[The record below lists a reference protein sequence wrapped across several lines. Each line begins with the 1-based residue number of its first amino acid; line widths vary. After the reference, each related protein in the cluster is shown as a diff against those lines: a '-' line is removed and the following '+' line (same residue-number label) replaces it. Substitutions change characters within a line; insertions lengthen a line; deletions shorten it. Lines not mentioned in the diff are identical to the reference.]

1 MIQRRDFV
9 KDIGLLMGGWTI
21 PLPIR
26 PIPHTMNTNML
37 YDAIIVGGSY
47 AGLAAAMAL
56 GRAMRNV
63 LVIDSGRPCNRQTPH
78 SHNFLTHDGKPPGE
92 IADLARKQVRLYP
105 TVSLLDGFV
114 ATAGQTA
121 DGFVVGLRTG
131 ETLHARKLVFATGIA
146 DVMPDI
152 PGFAAC
158 WGISALHCP
167 YCHGYEVR
175 GKKTGILANGDA
187 AFDLTSLIHHWTQNL
202 TVYTNGVSTLTDAQ
216 SAKLGQHGIRI
227 VDKPITLL
235 DHNHGHLEQIHFGD
249 GTIESA
255 QVLYARLPF
264 VQHSS
269 LPQDLG
275 CTLTADGYI
284 DIDGTYRT
292 SVPGVYACGDNVTRM
307 RTVANAVAMGTT
319 TGMMVNKELIGQV
332 FLP

>member
-9 KDIGLLMGGWTI
+9 KDISLLIGGWTI

-26 PIPHTMNTNML
+26 PMPQPMNNDTL
-37 YDAIIVGGSY
+37 YDVIIVGGSY

-63 LVIDSGRPCNRQTPH
+63 LVIDGGKPCNWQTPR

-92 IADLARKQVRLYP
+92 IAALARAQVRMYP
-105 TVSLLDGFV
+105 TVTLIDGYV
-114 ATAGQTA
+114 STARQTPE
-121 DGFVVGLRTG
+121 GFTLGLRTG
-131 ETLHARKLVFATGIA
+131 DTFHARKLIFATGIS

-175 GKKTGILANGDA
+175 GNKTGILANGDA
-187 AFDLTSLIHHWTQNL
+187 AFELASLIQHWTQDL
-202 TVYTNGVSTLTDAQ
+202 TVYTNGESTLTDPQ
-216 SAKLGQHGIRI
+216 SAKLREHGIRI

-235 DHNHGHLEQIHFGD
+235 AHNQGHLEHIHFRD
-249 GTIESA
+249 GTLEPV
-255 QVLYARLPF
+255 QTLYARLPF

-275 CTLTADGYI
+275 CTLSADGYI
-284 DIDGTYRT
+284 DIDAAHRT
-292 SVPGVYACGDNVTRM
+292 SLPGVYACGDNVTRM

-319 TGMMVNKELIGQV
+319 TGMMVNKELIGQA